1 MTALTRSAAT
11 ASALPAGAV
20 VSSRRRLFAFGLVWS
35 IVLLIFAGAQVKS
48 HNAGL
53 AEPDW
58 PLGYGQVWPTMV
70 GGVFHE
76 HGHRALAS
84 LIGLATVIL
93 AFWTVRSDGRAW
105 VRRLSVA
112 VLGMVCLQGLLGGL
126 TVWFLLPSWLSASH
140 GTLAQAFLCV
150 AAWLA
155 YACSREWAAASS
167 GDLARLESVDDP
179 DGLATGRAYSA
190 GVFALVVVF
199 IQLILGAWMR
209 HTEAGLAVAFFPLSA
224 EGAVLPEFIDE
235 RVIIHMAHRGF
246 AYVSAL
252 AVWRL
257 CVVAGSARSALQRH
271 GTVLALVILVQ
282 GLLGAM
288 VIWQGRSPFVTS
300 LHVTNGALVLLLTWL
315 LVLRLWRRTHEG
327 ATHD

>member
-1 MTALTRSAAT
+1 MTALTRRTAT
-11 ASALPAGAV
+11 ASAASAGAV
-20 VSSRRRLFAFGLVWS
+20 VSSSRRLFAFGLVCS

-58 PLGYGQVWPTMV
+58 PLGYGKVWPSMV

-93 AFWTVRSDGRAW
+93 AVWTVRTDPRSWA
-105 VRRLSVA
+105 RRLSVV

-155 YACSREWAAASS
+155 YAFSREWAAASS
-167 GDLARLESVDDP
+167 GDLGRLEAVDDP
-179 DGLATGRAYSA
+179 DGKATSRALSA
-190 GVFALVVVF
+190 GVLAVIVVF

-224 EGAVLPEFIDE
+224 AGEVLPEFIDE

-246 AYVSAL
+246 AFVAAC

-315 LVLRLWRRTHEG
+315 LMLRLWLRTREG
-327 ATHD
+327 STS